1 MESVALVTEKKPT
14 SKKETNMWANLWAIL
29 PSPSLSTQ
37 LSDAPQD
44 RLMKGR
50 AQHQPVQGTLL
61 LQELTTLLHSNPVRL
76 GGQISY
82 SLAFQT
88 PPKSPKVART
98 GVEPALPKELDPKSS
113 ASANSAI
120 EPCRQNYIQPRY
132 SRLPLPKLANLI
144 TQFDKK
150 PIQSIVTLFQTD

>member
-1 MESVALVTEKKPT
+1 MRGRESVALVTEKKPT
-14 SKKETNMWANLWAIL
+14 SKKETNMWANL

-61 LQELTTLLHSNPVRL
+61 LQELTTQLHSNPVRL

-82 SLAFQT
+82 SLAF
-88 PPKSPKVART
+88 
-98 GVEPALPKELDPKSS
+98 
-113 ASANSAI
+113 
-120 EPCRQNYIQPRY
+120 
-132 SRLPLPKLANLI
+132 
-144 TQFDKK
+144 
-150 PIQSIVTLFQTD
+150 

>member
-1 MESVALVTEKKPT
+1 MVVVLPSLDRVPSQCGFLCCERLRKRYGEDTHDVCSWIGHSEEVSNSSYMMMFENDYPRAADLGRTAKGNKSGSPSFGGDKMGDT
-14 SKKETNMWANLWAIL
+14 M

-82 SLAFQT
+82 SLAFQ
-88 PPKSPKVART
+88 K
-98 GVEPALPKELDPKSS
+98 LPK
-113 ASANSAI
+113 
-120 EPCRQNYIQPRY
+120 
-132 SRLPLPKLANLI
+132 
-144 TQFDKK
+144 T
-150 PIQSIVTLFQTD
+150 

>member
-1 MESVALVTEKKPT
+1 
-14 SKKETNMWANLWAIL
+14 MWANLWAIL
-29 PSPSLSTQ
+29 PSPRSSTQ

-82 SLAFQT
+82 SLAFQ
-88 PPKSPKVART
+88 K
-98 GVEPALPKELDPKSS
+98 LPK
-113 ASANSAI
+113 
-120 EPCRQNYIQPRY
+120 
-132 SRLPLPKLANLI
+132 
-144 TQFDKK
+144 T
-150 PIQSIVTLFQTD
+150 